1 MLIIDPDRDLRETFG
16 DIVIGWGYV
25 PLLAANGHEAL
36 SLARAWSPWAV
47 VSEILLQDIDPKD
60 LLGELRRNNQ
70 IDRPV
75 FIALTSWC
83 RREDRLRAGRAGFD
97 RFLLKPAD
105 LVQLRQLLV
114 ELTPAR
120 GPRPPWQGP
129 VEPRLIAPTPSF
141 DGSPG

>member
-1 MLIIDPDRDLRETFG
+1 VLIVDPYRDLRETLG
-16 DIVIGWGYV
+16 DIVIRWGYV

-36 SLARAWSPWAV
+36 SLARARSPWAV

-60 LLGELRRNNQ
+60 LLGELRRYSE

-83 RREDRLRAGRAGFD
+83 RLEDRLRAGRAGFD

-105 LVQLRQLLV
+105 LDQLRQLLV
-114 ELTPAR
+114 DLAPPRLPAP
-120 GPRPPWQGP
+120 GVAGP
-129 VEPRLIAPTPSF
+129 VEPRLEAPTPSF
-141 DGSPG
+141 DGSPA